1 MQPARKPASQPPP
14 DSQFAKF
21 QAFMKKLVQVPKA
34 ELDEKLEEETR
45 LKPKNKPHRP
55 A

>member
-1 MQPARKPASQPPP
+1 MATAPKPSH

-34 ELDEKLEEETR
+34 ELDEKLAEEKQREPTKKRR
-45 LKPKNKPHRP
+45 LT
-55 A
+55 